1 MEAEKLFSLVCSIL
15 IYAIILY
22 LFVLAKDEF
31 DLESSGPSPKLKR
44 QAFTLDFKLQVIE
57 AAKKSSNREQ
67 ARIHNIHESV
77 IRRWRKQIS
86 EESIKEIFNSP
97 DKMTLRFLPITINKQ
112 VLKSISNTTGPKDVV
127 PLYLSLIFENP
138 NDFEM

>member
-1 MEAEKLFSLVCSIL
+1 M
-15 IYAIILY
+15 
-22 LFVLAKDEF
+22 
-31 DLESSGPSPKLKR
+31 
-44 QAFTLDFKLQVIE
+44 IE

-127 PLYLSLIFENP
+127 LLYLLLIFENP
-138 NDFEM
+138 NDFDM

>member
-1 MEAEKLFSLVCSIL
+1 M
-15 IYAIILY
+15 
-22 LFVLAKDEF
+22 
-31 DLESSGPSPKLKR
+31 
-44 QAFTLDFKLQVIE
+44 IE

-112 VLKSISNTTGPKDVV
+112 GLKSILNTTGPKDVV
-127 PLYLSLIFENP
+127 PLYLLLIFENP
-138 NDFEM
+138 NNFEM